1 MRQPPLPRTRL
12 STVHAHWEAVAQR
25 RGRLPYKERRIYMS
39 DTEEKNATQDGS
51 KATVA
56 TREATIVRTSV
67 LGIAAN
73 VLLAAFKAVIG
84 IATRSVAVTMDAVN
98 NLSDAMSSVITI
110 VGTKLA
116 TKRPDKRHPLGYGR
130 IEYLSSTVIAVIVLY
145 AGVTSLIESVKGIAF
160 PQTPDYTPVSLLI
173 IAAAVMVKLLLG
185 RHVKATGERVDS
197 DSLVASGA
205 DALFDAVLSLSTL
218 AAALVFI
225 CTGVAIEAWV
235 GAAISVVIVK
245 SGLEMLGSTLSQILG
260 ERPDADITAKV
271 KAVVEADPDAHGAYD
286 LLLHSYGPEHLVGSV
301 HTEVPDTM
309 TAAEIDQM
317 TRRIQHSVLKAT
329 QGRVLMAA
337 VGIYSR
343 NTADDAAAALRSD
356 VTRMV
361 MSHEGVLQMHGFYLD
376 EKERSLHFDVVLDF
390 ALPDRA
396 ELYRQIVDEVRAAH
410 PDLAVSVTLDAD
422 VAD

>member
-1 MRQPPLPRTRL
+1 MT
-12 STVHAHWEAVAQR
+12 AQ
-25 RGRLPYKERRIYMS
+25 
-39 DTEEKNATQDGS
+39 EEKNVTQDRGMASGS
-51 KATVA
+51 Q
-56 TREATIVRTSV
+56 REATIVRTSV

-73 VLLAAFKAVIG
+73 VLLAAFKAAVG

-130 IEYLSSTVIAVIVLY
+130 VEYLSSAVISVIVLY
-145 AGVTSLIESVKGIAF
+145 AGVTSLVESVKGIVS
-160 PQTPDYTPVSLLI
+160 PQTPDYTPVSLVI
-173 IAAAVMVKLLLG
+173 IAAAVVVKLLLG

-225 CTGVAIEAWV
+225 GTGVAIEAWV

-260 ERPDADITAKV
+260 ERPDEDVAAKV
-271 KAVVEADPDAHGAYD
+271 KGIVEADPDAHGAYD

-309 TAAEIDQM
+309 TAAQIDQM
-317 TRRIQHSVLKAT
+317 TRRIQHSVYHAT
-329 QGRVLMAA
+329 NGRVLMAA

-361 MSHEGVLQMHGFYLD
+361 MSHNGVLQMHGFYLD
-376 EKERSLHFDVVLDF
+376 EKNHSLHFDVVLDF
-390 ALPDRA
+390 ALPDREA
-396 ELYRQIVDEVRAAH
+396 LYHQIVDEVRAAH
-410 PDLAVSVTLDAD
+410 PELTVSVTLDAD

>member
-1 MRQPPLPRTRL
+1 MT
-12 STVHAHWEAVAQR
+12 AQ
-25 RGRLPYKERRIYMS
+25 
-39 DTEEKNATQDGS
+39 EEKNATQDRGMAS
-51 KATVA
+51 DSP
-56 TREATIVRTSV
+56 REATIVRTSV

-73 VLLAAFKAVIG
+73 VLLAAFKAAVG

-130 IEYLSSTVIAVIVLY
+130 VEYLSSTVISVLVLY
-145 AGVTSLIESVKGIAF
+145 AGVTSLVESVKGIAF
-160 PQTPDYTPVSLLI
+160 PQTPDYTPVSLVI
-173 IAAAVMVKLLLG
+173 IAAAVVVKLLLG

-225 CTGVAIEAWV
+225 GTGVAIEAWV

-260 ERPDADITAKV
+260 ERPDEDITAKV
-271 KAVVEADPDAHGAYD
+271 KGIVEADPDAHGAYD

-309 TAAEIDQM
+309 TAAQIDQM
-317 TRRIQHSVLKAT
+317 TRRIQRGVYQAT
-329 QGRVLMAA
+329 NGRVLMAA

-343 NTADDAAAALRSD
+343 NTSDDAVAALRSD

-361 MSHEGVLQMHGFYLD
+361 MAHEGVLQMHGFYLD
-376 EKERSLHFDVVLDF
+376 EKDGSLHFDVVLDF
-390 ALPDRA
+390 ALPDREA
-396 ELYRQIVDEVRAAH
+396 LYHQIVDEVRSAY
-410 PDLAVSVTLDAD
+410 PKLKVSVTLDAD